1 MLKFG
6 CKNLV
11 CILLLLSWPW
21 FSGAQSSLLTLNSLD
36 VVTINLYDTTGETDV
51 HINSVLVE
59 TGLAEITG

>member
-11 CILLLLSWPW
+11 CILLLLSWPL

-36 VVTINLYDTTGETDV
+36 VVSINLYDTTGETDV